1 MMEYTGLIEIN
12 WSIIMIWIT
21 GIVLFLVL
29 KKFFFEKVKNFME
42 TRSNSIQDAFD
53 SAEAVNRRADEKMLK
68 NTKRIANVE
77 AEGREIIRDAK
88 IKADAQAREI
98 IEDANKQATEIMNK
112 AEKNIEREKQKAMEE
127 MRKEV
132 AALAMLAAERIVERE
147 IQNIGQ
153 DEIVDE
159 VINKARS
166 TGWQNLQ
173 LILPTEVRFMK
184 RQKTWEKEMRSQR
197 MPTGCSKY
205 FGTTRTFRILST
217 IRRYRREKRKER
229 SRRYSTGM
237 YARNF

>member
-1 MMEYTGLIEIN
+1 
-12 WSIIMIWIT
+12 
-21 GIVLFLVL
+21 
-29 KKFFFEKVKNFME
+29 ME

-53 SAEAVNRRADEKMLK
+53 SAEAVNRRADEKMQ
-68 NTKRIANVE
+68 NYTKRIANVE

-98 IEDANKQATEIMNK
+98 IEDANKQATEILNK

-166 TGWQNLQ
+166 TGWQN
-173 LILPTEVRFMK
+173 
-184 RQKTWEKEMRSQR
+184 
-197 MPTGCSKY
+197 
-205 FGTTRTFRILST
+205 
-217 IRRYRREKRKER
+217 
-229 SRRYSTGM
+229 
-237 YARNF
+237 

>member
-21 GIVLFLVL
+21 VIVLFLVL

-53 SAEAVNRRADEKMLK
+53 SAEAVNRRADEKMQ
-68 NTKRIANVE
+68 NYTKRIANVE

-159 VINKARS
+159 MINKARS
-166 TGWQNLQ
+166 TGWQN
-173 LILPTEVRFMK
+173 
-184 RQKTWEKEMRSQR
+184 
-197 MPTGCSKY
+197 
-205 FGTTRTFRILST
+205 
-217 IRRYRREKRKER
+217 
-229 SRRYSTGM
+229 
-237 YARNF
+237 

>member
-1 MMEYTGLIEIN
+1 MEYTGLIEIN

-21 GIVLFLVL
+21 VIVLFLVL

-53 SAEAVNRRADEKMLK
+53 SVEAVNRRADEKMQ
-68 NTKRIANVE
+68 NYTKLIANVE

-98 IEDANKQATEIMNK
+98 IEDANKQATEILNK
-112 AEKNIEREKQKAMEE
+112 AERNIEREKQKAMEE

-132 AALAMLAAERIVERE
+132 AALAMMAAERIVERE
-147 IQNIGQ
+147 IQNVGQ

-166 TGWQNLQ
+166 TGWQN
-173 LILPTEVRFMK
+173 
-184 RQKTWEKEMRSQR
+184 
-197 MPTGCSKY
+197 
-205 FGTTRTFRILST
+205 
-217 IRRYRREKRKER
+217 
-229 SRRYSTGM
+229 
-237 YARNF
+237 

>member
-21 GIVLFLVL
+21 VIVLFLVL

-53 SAEAVNRRADEKMLK
+53 SAEAVNRRADEKMQ
-68 NTKRIANVE
+68 NYTKRIANVE

-132 AALAMLAAERIVERE
+132 AALAMLAAEKIVERE

-166 TGWQNLQ
+166 TGWQN
-173 LILPTEVRFMK
+173 
-184 RQKTWEKEMRSQR
+184 
-197 MPTGCSKY
+197 
-205 FGTTRTFRILST
+205 
-217 IRRYRREKRKER
+217 
-229 SRRYSTGM
+229 
-237 YARNF
+237 

>member
-21 GIVLFLVL
+21 VIVLFLVL

-53 SAEAVNRRADEKMLK
+53 SAEAVNRRADEKMQ
-68 NTKRIANVE
+68 NYTKRIANVE

-98 IEDANKQATEIMNK
+98 IEDANKQATEILNK
-112 AEKNIEREKQKAMEE
+112 AERNIEREKQKAMEE

-147 IQNIGQ
+147 IQNVGQ

-166 TGWQNLQ
+166 TGWQN
-173 LILPTEVRFMK
+173 
-184 RQKTWEKEMRSQR
+184 
-197 MPTGCSKY
+197 
-205 FGTTRTFRILST
+205 
-217 IRRYRREKRKER
+217 
-229 SRRYSTGM
+229 
-237 YARNF
+237 

>member
-12 WSIIMIWIT
+12 WSIIMIWVT
-21 GIVLFLVL
+21 VIVLFLVL

-53 SAEAVNRRADEKMLK
+53 SAEAVNRRADEKMQ
-68 NTKRIANVE
+68 NYTKRIANVE

-98 IEDANKQATEIMNK
+98 IEDANKQATEILNK

-166 TGWQNLQ
+166 TGWQN
-173 LILPTEVRFMK
+173 
-184 RQKTWEKEMRSQR
+184 
-197 MPTGCSKY
+197 
-205 FGTTRTFRILST
+205 
-217 IRRYRREKRKER
+217 
-229 SRRYSTGM
+229 
-237 YARNF
+237 

>member
-1 MMEYTGLIEIN
+1 MEYTGLIEIN

-21 GIVLFLVL
+21 VIVLFLVL

-53 SAEAVNRRADEKMLK
+53 SAEAVNRRADEKMQ
-68 NTKRIANVE
+68 NYTKRIANVE

-98 IEDANKQATEIMNK
+98 IEDANKQATEILNK

-166 TGWQNLQ
+166 TGWQN
-173 LILPTEVRFMK
+173 
-184 RQKTWEKEMRSQR
+184 
-197 MPTGCSKY
+197 
-205 FGTTRTFRILST
+205 
-217 IRRYRREKRKER
+217 
-229 SRRYSTGM
+229 
-237 YARNF
+237 

>member
-21 GIVLFLVL
+21 VIVLFLVL

-53 SAEAVNRRADEKMLK
+53 SAEAVNRRADEKMQ
-68 NTKRIANVE
+68 NYTKRIANVE

-153 DEIVDE
+153 DESVDE

-166 TGWQNLQ
+166 TGWQN
-173 LILPTEVRFMK
+173 
-184 RQKTWEKEMRSQR
+184 
-197 MPTGCSKY
+197 
-205 FGTTRTFRILST
+205 
-217 IRRYRREKRKER
+217 
-229 SRRYSTGM
+229 
-237 YARNF
+237 

>member
-1 MMEYTGLIEIN
+1 MMVYTGLIEIN
-12 WSIIMIWIT
+12 WSIVMIWIT
-21 GIVLFLVL
+21 VIVLFLVL

-53 SAEAVNRRADEKMLK
+53 SAEAVNRRADEKMQ
-68 NTKRIANVE
+68 NYTKRIANVE

-166 TGWQNLQ
+166 TGWKN
-173 LILPTEVRFMK
+173 
-184 RQKTWEKEMRSQR
+184 
-197 MPTGCSKY
+197 
-205 FGTTRTFRILST
+205 
-217 IRRYRREKRKER
+217 
-229 SRRYSTGM
+229 
-237 YARNF
+237 

>member
-21 GIVLFLVL
+21 VIVLFLVL

-53 SAEAVNRRADEKMLK
+53 SAEAVNRRADEKMQ
-68 NTKRIANVE
+68 NYTKRIANVE

-112 AEKNIEREKQKAMEE
+112 AERNIEREKQKAMEE

-159 VINKARS
+159 VINNARS
-166 TGWQNLQ
+166 TGWQN
-173 LILPTEVRFMK
+173 
-184 RQKTWEKEMRSQR
+184 
-197 MPTGCSKY
+197 
-205 FGTTRTFRILST
+205 
-217 IRRYRREKRKER
+217 
-229 SRRYSTGM
+229 
-237 YARNF
+237 

>member
-21 GIVLFLVL
+21 VIVLFLVL

-53 SAEAVNRRADEKMLK
+53 SAEAVNRRADEKMQ
-68 NTKRIANVE
+68 NYTKRIANVE

-98 IEDANKQATEIMNK
+98 REDANKQATEIMNK

-166 TGWQNLQ
+166 TGWQN
-173 LILPTEVRFMK
+173 
-184 RQKTWEKEMRSQR
+184 
-197 MPTGCSKY
+197 
-205 FGTTRTFRILST
+205 
-217 IRRYRREKRKER
+217 
-229 SRRYSTGM
+229 
-237 YARNF
+237 

>member
-1 MMEYTGLIEIN
+1 
-12 WSIIMIWIT
+12 
-21 GIVLFLVL
+21 
-29 KKFFFEKVKNFME
+29 ME

-53 SAEAVNRRADEKMLK
+53 SAEAVNRRADEKMQ
-68 NTKRIANVE
+68 NYTKRIANVE

-112 AEKNIEREKQKAMEE
+112 AERNIEREKQKAMEE

-166 TGWQNLQ
+166 TGWQN
-173 LILPTEVRFMK
+173 
-184 RQKTWEKEMRSQR
+184 
-197 MPTGCSKY
+197 
-205 FGTTRTFRILST
+205 
-217 IRRYRREKRKER
+217 
-229 SRRYSTGM
+229 
-237 YARNF
+237 

>member
-1 MMEYTGLIEIN
+1 
-12 WSIIMIWIT
+12 
-21 GIVLFLVL
+21 
-29 KKFFFEKVKNFME
+29 ME

-53 SAEAVNRRADEKMLK
+53 SAEAVNRRADEKMQ
-68 NTKRIANVE
+68 NYTKRIANVE

-88 IKADAQAREI
+88 IKADAQAR
-98 IEDANKQATEIMNK
+98 EIMNK

-166 TGWQNLQ
+166 TGWQN
-173 LILPTEVRFMK
+173 
-184 RQKTWEKEMRSQR
+184 
-197 MPTGCSKY
+197 
-205 FGTTRTFRILST
+205 
-217 IRRYRREKRKER
+217 
-229 SRRYSTGM
+229 
-237 YARNF
+237 

>member
-21 GIVLFLVL
+21 VIVLFLVL

-53 SAEAVNRRADEKMLK
+53 SAEAVNRRADEKMQ
-68 NTKRIANVE
+68 NYTKRIANVE
-77 AEGREIIRDAK
+77 AEGREIIRNAK

-98 IEDANKQATEIMNK
+98 IEDANKQATEILNK
-112 AEKNIEREKQKAMEE
+112 AERNIEREKQKAMEE

-132 AALAMLAAERIVERE
+132 AALAMMAAERIVERE
-147 IQNIGQ
+147 IQNVGQ

-166 TGWQNLQ
+166 TGWQN
-173 LILPTEVRFMK
+173 
-184 RQKTWEKEMRSQR
+184 
-197 MPTGCSKY
+197 
-205 FGTTRTFRILST
+205 
-217 IRRYRREKRKER
+217 
-229 SRRYSTGM
+229 
-237 YARNF
+237 

>member
-1 MMEYTGLIEIN
+1 MMVYTGLIEIN
-12 WSIIMIWIT
+12 WSIVMIWIT
-21 GIVLFLVL
+21 VIVLFLVL
-29 KKFFFEKVKNFME
+29 KKFFFEKVRNFME

-53 SAEAVNRRADEKMLK
+53 SAEAVNRRADEKMQ
-68 NTKRIANVE
+68 NYTKRIANVE

-166 TGWQNLQ
+166 TGWQN
-173 LILPTEVRFMK
+173 
-184 RQKTWEKEMRSQR
+184 
-197 MPTGCSKY
+197 
-205 FGTTRTFRILST
+205 
-217 IRRYRREKRKER
+217 
-229 SRRYSTGM
+229 
-237 YARNF
+237 

>member
-21 GIVLFLVL
+21 VIVLFLVL

-53 SAEAVNRRADEKMLK
+53 SAEAVNRRADEKMQ
-68 NTKRIANVE
+68 NYTKRIANVE

-112 AEKNIEREKQKAMEE
+112 AEKNVEREKQKAMEE

-166 TGWQNLQ
+166 TGWQN
-173 LILPTEVRFMK
+173 
-184 RQKTWEKEMRSQR
+184 
-197 MPTGCSKY
+197 
-205 FGTTRTFRILST
+205 
-217 IRRYRREKRKER
+217 
-229 SRRYSTGM
+229 
-237 YARNF
+237 

>member
-1 MMEYTGLIEIN
+1 MMVYTGLIEIN
-12 WSIIMIWIT
+12 WSIVMIWIT
-21 GIVLFLVL
+21 VIVLFLVL

-53 SAEAVNRRADEKMLK
+53 SAEAVNRRADEKMQ
-68 NTKRIANVE
+68 NYTKRIANVE

-147 IQNIGQ
+147 IRNIGQ

-166 TGWQNLQ
+166 TGWQN
-173 LILPTEVRFMK
+173 
-184 RQKTWEKEMRSQR
+184 
-197 MPTGCSKY
+197 
-205 FGTTRTFRILST
+205 
-217 IRRYRREKRKER
+217 
-229 SRRYSTGM
+229 
-237 YARNF
+237 

>member
-21 GIVLFLVL
+21 VIVLFLVL
-29 KKFFFEKVKNFME
+29 KKFFFEKVKSFME

-53 SAEAVNRRADEKMLK
+53 SAEAVNRRADEKMQ
-68 NTKRIANVE
+68 NYTKRIANVE

-98 IEDANKQATEIMNK
+98 IEDANKQATEILNK

-166 TGWQNLQ
+166 TGWQN
-173 LILPTEVRFMK
+173 
-184 RQKTWEKEMRSQR
+184 
-197 MPTGCSKY
+197 
-205 FGTTRTFRILST
+205 
-217 IRRYRREKRKER
+217 
-229 SRRYSTGM
+229 
-237 YARNF
+237 

>member
-21 GIVLFLVL
+21 VIVLFLVL

-53 SAEAVNRRADEKMLK
+53 SAEAVNRRADEKMQ
-68 NTKRIANVE
+68 NYTKRMANVE

-112 AEKNIEREKQKAMEE
+112 AEKNIEREKQKAME
-127 MRKEV
+127 V

-166 TGWQNLQ
+166 TGWQN
-173 LILPTEVRFMK
+173 
-184 RQKTWEKEMRSQR
+184 
-197 MPTGCSKY
+197 
-205 FGTTRTFRILST
+205 
-217 IRRYRREKRKER
+217 
-229 SRRYSTGM
+229 
-237 YARNF
+237 

>member
-21 GIVLFLVL
+21 VIVLFLVL

-53 SAEAVNRRADEKMLK
+53 SAEAVNRRADEKMP
-68 NTKRIANVE
+68 NYTKRIANVE

-166 TGWQNLQ
+166 TGWQN
-173 LILPTEVRFMK
+173 
-184 RQKTWEKEMRSQR
+184 
-197 MPTGCSKY
+197 
-205 FGTTRTFRILST
+205 
-217 IRRYRREKRKER
+217 
-229 SRRYSTGM
+229 
-237 YARNF
+237 

>member
-1 MMEYTGLIEIN
+1 MMEYTGLREIN
-12 WSIIMIWIT
+12 WSIILIWIT
-21 GIVLFLVL
+21 VIVLFLVL

-53 SAEAVNRRADEKMLK
+53 SAEAVNRRADEKMQ
-68 NTKRIANVE
+68 NYTKRIANVE

-166 TGWQNLQ
+166 TGWQN
-173 LILPTEVRFMK
+173 
-184 RQKTWEKEMRSQR
+184 
-197 MPTGCSKY
+197 
-205 FGTTRTFRILST
+205 
-217 IRRYRREKRKER
+217 
-229 SRRYSTGM
+229 
-237 YARNF
+237 

>member
-21 GIVLFLVL
+21 VIVLFLVL

-53 SAEAVNRRADEKMLK
+53 SAEAVNRRADEKMQ
-68 NTKRIANVE
+68 NYTKRIANVE

-112 AEKNIEREKQKAMEE
+112 AERNIEREKQKAMEE
-127 MRKEV
+127 MRKEG

-166 TGWQNLQ
+166 TGWQN
-173 LILPTEVRFMK
+173 
-184 RQKTWEKEMRSQR
+184 
-197 MPTGCSKY
+197 
-205 FGTTRTFRILST
+205 
-217 IRRYRREKRKER
+217 
-229 SRRYSTGM
+229 
-237 YARNF
+237 

>member
-12 WSIIMIWIT
+12 WSIVMIWIT
-21 GIVLFLVL
+21 VIVLFLVL

-53 SAEAVNRRADEKMLK
+53 SAEAVNRRADEKMQ
-68 NTKRIANVE
+68 NYTKRIANVE

-166 TGWQNLQ
+166 TG
-173 LILPTEVRFMK
+173 
-184 RQKTWEKEMRSQR
+184 
-197 MPTGCSKY
+197 C
-205 FGTTRTFRILST
+205 
-217 IRRYRREKRKER
+217 
-229 SRRYSTGM
+229 
-237 YARNF
+237 

>member
-21 GIVLFLVL
+21 VIVLFLVL

-53 SAEAVNRRADEKMLK
+53 SAEAVNRRADEKMQ
-68 NTKRIANVE
+68 NYTKRIANVE

-112 AEKNIEREKQKAMEE
+112 AERNIEREKQKAMEE

-153 DEIVDE
+153 DELVDE

-166 TGWQNLQ
+166 TGWQN
-173 LILPTEVRFMK
+173 
-184 RQKTWEKEMRSQR
+184 
-197 MPTGCSKY
+197 
-205 FGTTRTFRILST
+205 
-217 IRRYRREKRKER
+217 
-229 SRRYSTGM
+229 
-237 YARNF
+237 

>member
-21 GIVLFLVL
+21 VIVLFLVL

-53 SAEAVNRRADEKMLK
+53 SAEAVNRRADEKMQ
-68 NTKRIANVE
+68 NYTKRIANVE

-132 AALAMLAAERIVERE
+132 AALAMMAAERIVERE
-147 IQNIGQ
+147 IQNVGQ

-166 TGWQNLQ
+166 TGWQN
-173 LILPTEVRFMK
+173 
-184 RQKTWEKEMRSQR
+184 
-197 MPTGCSKY
+197 
-205 FGTTRTFRILST
+205 
-217 IRRYRREKRKER
+217 
-229 SRRYSTGM
+229 
-237 YARNF
+237 

>member
-21 GIVLFLVL
+21 VIVLFLVL

-53 SAEAVNRRADEKMLK
+53 SAEAVNRRADEKMQ
-68 NTKRIANVE
+68 NYTKRIANVE

-112 AEKNIEREKQKAMEE
+112 AEKNIEREKQTAMEE

-166 TGWQNLQ
+166 TGWQN
-173 LILPTEVRFMK
+173 
-184 RQKTWEKEMRSQR
+184 
-197 MPTGCSKY
+197 
-205 FGTTRTFRILST
+205 
-217 IRRYRREKRKER
+217 
-229 SRRYSTGM
+229 
-237 YARNF
+237 

>member
-21 GIVLFLVL
+21 VIVLFLVL
-29 KKFFFEKVKNFME
+29 RKFFFEKVKNFME

-53 SAEAVNRRADEKMLK
+53 SAEAVNRRADEKMQ
-68 NTKRIANVE
+68 NYTKRIANVE

-98 IEDANKQATEIMNK
+98 IEDANKQATEILNK
-112 AEKNIEREKQKAMEE
+112 AERNIEREKQKAMEE

-132 AALAMLAAERIVERE
+132 AALAMMAAERIVERE
-147 IQNIGQ
+147 IQNVGQ

-166 TGWQNLQ
+166 TGWQN
-173 LILPTEVRFMK
+173 
-184 RQKTWEKEMRSQR
+184 
-197 MPTGCSKY
+197 
-205 FGTTRTFRILST
+205 
-217 IRRYRREKRKER
+217 
-229 SRRYSTGM
+229 
-237 YARNF
+237 

>member
-12 WSIIMIWIT
+12 WSIVMIWIT
-21 GIVLFLVL
+21 VIVLFLVL

-53 SAEAVNRRADEKMLK
+53 SAEAVNRRADEKMQ
-68 NTKRIANVE
+68 NYTKRIANVE

-112 AEKNIEREKQKAMEE
+112 AERNIEREKQKAMEE

-153 DEIVDE
+153 NEIVDE

-166 TGWQNLQ
+166 TGWQN
-173 LILPTEVRFMK
+173 
-184 RQKTWEKEMRSQR
+184 
-197 MPTGCSKY
+197 
-205 FGTTRTFRILST
+205 
-217 IRRYRREKRKER
+217 
-229 SRRYSTGM
+229 
-237 YARNF
+237 

>member
-21 GIVLFLVL
+21 VIVLFLVL
-29 KKFFFEKVKNFME
+29 RKFFFEKVKNFME

-53 SAEAVNRRADEKMLK
+53 SAEAVNRRADEKMQ
-68 NTKRIANVE
+68 NYTKRIANVE

-112 AEKNIEREKQKAMEE
+112 AERNIEREKQKAMEE

-166 TGWQNLQ
+166 TGWQN
-173 LILPTEVRFMK
+173 
-184 RQKTWEKEMRSQR
+184 
-197 MPTGCSKY
+197 
-205 FGTTRTFRILST
+205 
-217 IRRYRREKRKER
+217 
-229 SRRYSTGM
+229 
-237 YARNF
+237 

>member
-21 GIVLFLVL
+21 VIVLFLVL

-53 SAEAVNRRADEKMLK
+53 SAEAVNRRADEKMQ
-68 NTKRIANVE
+68 NYTKRIANVE

-98 IEDANKQATEIMNK
+98 IEAANKQATEIMNK
-112 AEKNIEREKQKAMEE
+112 AEKNIEREKQTAMEE
-127 MRKEV
+127 MRTEV

-166 TGWQNLQ
+166 TGWQN
-173 LILPTEVRFMK
+173 
-184 RQKTWEKEMRSQR
+184 
-197 MPTGCSKY
+197 
-205 FGTTRTFRILST
+205 
-217 IRRYRREKRKER
+217 
-229 SRRYSTGM
+229 
-237 YARNF
+237 

>member
-21 GIVLFLVL
+21 VNVLFLVL

-53 SAEAVNRRADEKMLK
+53 SAEAVNRRADEKMQ
-68 NTKRIANVE
+68 NYTKRIANVE

-166 TGWQNLQ
+166 TGWQN
-173 LILPTEVRFMK
+173 
-184 RQKTWEKEMRSQR
+184 
-197 MPTGCSKY
+197 
-205 FGTTRTFRILST
+205 
-217 IRRYRREKRKER
+217 
-229 SRRYSTGM
+229 
-237 YARNF
+237 